1 MDCERHLVEERE
13 EQRDPASYRLFK
25 AFMRGSF
32 EGTLN
37 TPGMKLVDTDC
48 VREVA
53 QRIVMD
59 VAEAGNVRLDRAC
72 LIVSEV
78 LKMAPTGMTPPI
90 L

>member
-37 TPGMKLVDTDC
+37 TPGMKLVDADC
-48 VREVA
+48 IREVA
-53 QRIVMD
+53 HKIVTD
-59 VAEAGNVRLDRAC
+59 VAEAGNCVI
-72 LIVSEV
+72 IVHTWWNDPGS
-78 LKMAPTGMTPPI
+78 LH